1 MPPAAAKVSKSNK
14 AGIVLVC
21 AMWEAYCEDVCREG
35 VYRLLRNAQ
44 KTNEPRKQLPKELLK
59 LVVAAIGRD
68 KNELAMWGLAG
79 KSWFSTTC
87 VAADESLVDRFHTP
101 NADEVD
107 GLFEKALGLKEMSRH
122 WHWSHMT
129 ASSGRTKLDKFVK
142 LRHKIAHRS
151 QATEAVHKTQVTS
164 FLRHATHL
172 VRCTDGALA
181 AHLTDLGVVPG
192 W

>member
-1 MPPAAAKVSKSNK
+1 MPSGAYADFAKNAGDVERLLVLHAETGGSAPGRRQGLEVLNK

-59 LVVAAIGRD
+59 IVVAAIGRD

-79 KSWFSTTC
+79 KSWFSTTY
-87 VAADESLVDRFHTP
+87 VAVDESLVDRFHTP

-107 GLFEKALGLKEMSRH
+107 GLFEKALGL
-122 WHWSHMT
+122 
-129 ASSGRTKLDKFVK
+129 
-142 LRHKIAHRS
+142 
-151 QATEAVHKTQVTS
+151 
-164 FLRHATHL
+164 
-172 VRCTDGALA
+172 
-181 AHLTDLGVVPG
+181 
-192 W
+192 